1 MVDTLADTVVS
12 SDSVTDAPDAVTP
25 QSGSEP
31 SNEPDYA
38 ALASEM
44 GWTPKEKFRGD
55 PEKWVDAKSFY
66 EKGQHVLPIVKSK
79 LKEETAARLKLEAE
93 LKQTR
98 QDTIAVKKHMEKL
111 AARERAEL
119 AAEIQ
124 KLKQERIE
132 AIQDGDGV
140 RVDRVESRI
149 EELKA
154 AQEQVKEVPQAPQ
167 EAKQEVDP
175 AYAEWVKENK
185 WYQSD
190 TVMTAYANARAY
202 EMNLG
207 GHTLQETLKKIDEEI
222 RERFPEKFQ
231 DKSKERPSAQRGG
244 NVAKKAAPNS
254 YEAMPLEDQRICDR
268 MVKQYGLKREDYVK
282 NYWS

>member
-1 MVDTLADTVVS
+1 MVDTATVDVVT
-12 SDSVTDAPDAVTP
+12 SDSVTDSPESAQT
-25 QSGSEP
+25 
-31 SNEPDYA
+31 SNSPDYD
-38 ALASEM
+38 ALAGEM

-55 PEKWVDAKSFY
+55 PAKWVDAETFY

-98 QDTIAVKKHMEKL
+98 QDTIALKQHMEK
-111 AARERAEL
+111 ASAREKAEL
-119 AAEIQ
+119 ASEIAR
-124 KLKQERIE
+124 LKQERIT
-132 AIQDGDGV
+132 AIQEGDGV
-140 RVDRVESRI
+140 RVDQVETRI

-154 AQEQVKEVPQAPQ
+154 AQKEEVKPVQQQVR
-167 EAKQEVDP
+167 QEVHP
-175 AYAEWVKENK
+175 AYAEWVKDNK

-190 TVMTAYANARAY
+190 AVMTAYVNARAY

-207 GHTLQETLKKIDEEI
+207 GHSLEDTLKAIDVEI

-231 DKSKERPSAQRGG
+231 DKSTERPSAHRGG
-244 NVAKKAAPNS
+244 SVAKKAAPNS
-254 YEAMPLEDQRICDR
+254 YEAMPLEDQKACDR